1 MSRVLEGQKRN
12 FLFIVMLG
20 VILILAVL
28 LVWNLMGNKGETK
41 NSVEGAAAASSSSA
55 PSGGGQPSSASS
67 SSATGRGDHKCDVPV
82 APDKA
87 FSAEL
92 PSDYRFETTT
102 HGVIYPISAQYGP
115 TYKPGMVVGYCFA
128 HNPTGAALA
137 ASQGSTIVGDT
148 RATEA
153 ELRGL
158 YSSRIAADLH
168 SAPNS
173 NTERVHA
180 RIAGYDIENYS
191 PEKATIGIVVIAK
204 DSDGKNTGFK
214 VSIPLIWEDND
225 WKIDTDKKPEP
236 SPLTK
241 EPTYIFKAQGG
252 SQSS

>member
-20 VILILAVL
+20 VILILAIL
-28 LVWNLMGNKGETK
+28 LVWGLMGNKGETK
-41 NSVEGAAAASSSSA
+41 NSAEGASSSSSA
-55 PSGGGQPSSASS
+55 PSDGGQQTSTPP
-67 SSATGRGDHKCDVPV
+67 TGRGNHKCDVPV

-173 NTERVHA
+173 NTEHVNA
-180 RIAGYDIENYS
+180 RIAGYDIESYS

>member
-1 MSRVLEGQKRN
+1 MSRVIEGRKRN

-20 VILILAVL
+20 VILILAIL

-41 NSVEGAAAASSSSA
+41 NSAGGVSSSSSA
-55 PSGGGQPSSASS
+55 PSEGGQQTSTPP
-67 SSATGRGDHKCDVPV
+67 TGRGDHKCDVPV

-102 HGVIYPISAQYGP
+102 RGVIYPISAQYGP
-115 TYKPGMVVGYCFA
+115 TYKPGVVGYCFA

-137 ASQGSTIVGDT
+137 ASQGSTIAGDT

-158 YSSRIAADLH
+158 YSSRIAADLQY
-168 SAPNS
+168 APDYNA
-173 NTERVHA
+173 ERVHA

-191 PEKATIGIVVIAK
+191 PEKATIGIVVLTK
-204 DSDGKNTGFK
+204 DSEGKNTGFK
-214 VSIPLIWEDND
+214 ILMTVVWEDND
-225 WKIDTDKKPEP
+225 WKVDNNNAENAT
-236 SPLTK
+236 PLTK
-241 EPTYIFKAQGG
+241 EPTYIFTAQGG

>member
-20 VILILAVL
+20 VILILAIL

-41 NSVEGAAAASSSSA
+41 NSVEGAAASSSSA
-55 PSGGGQPSSASS
+55 PSEGGQQTSTPP
-67 SSATGRGDHKCDVPV
+67 TGRGDHKCDVPV

-102 HGVIYPISAQYGP
+102 RGVIYPISAQYGP
-115 TYKPGMVVGYCFA
+115 TYKPGVVGYCFA

-137 ASQGSTIVGDT
+137 ASQGSTIAGDT

-158 YSSRIAADLH
+158 YSSRIAADLQY
-168 SAPNS
+168 APDYNA
-173 NTERVHA
+173 ERVHA

-191 PEKATIGIVVIAK
+191 PEKATIGIVVLTK
-204 DSDGKNTGFK
+204 DSEGKNTGFK
-214 VSIPLIWEDND
+214 ILMTVVWEDND
-225 WKIDTDKKPEP
+225 WKVDNNNAENAT
-236 SPLTK
+236 PLTK

>member
-1 MSRVLEGQKRN
+1 MSRVIEGRKRN

-41 NSVEGAAAASSSSA
+41 NSAGGVSSSSSA
-55 PSGGGQPSSASS
+55 PSEGGQQTSTPP
-67 SSATGRGDHKCDVPV
+67 TGRGNHKCDVPV

-102 HGVIYPISAQYGP
+102 RGVIYPISAQYGP
-115 TYKPGMVVGYCFA
+115 TYKPGVVGYCFA

-137 ASQGSTIVGDT
+137 ASQGSTIAGDT

-158 YSSRIAADLH
+158 YSSRIAADLQY
-168 SAPNS
+168 APDYNA
-173 NTERVHA
+173 ERVHA

-191 PEKATIGIVVIAK
+191 PEKATIGIVVLTK
-204 DSDGKNTGFK
+204 DSEGKNTGFK
-214 VSIPLIWEDND
+214 ILMTVVWEDND
-225 WKIDTDKKPEP
+225 WKVDNNNAENAT
-236 SPLTK
+236 PLTK

>member
-1 MSRVLEGQKRN
+1 MSRVIEGQKRN

-41 NSVEGAAAASSSSA
+41 NSAEGAAAASSSSA
-55 PSGGGQPSSASS
+55 PSGSGQQTSTPP
-67 SSATGRGDHKCDVPV
+67 TGRGDHKCDVPV

-102 HGVIYPISAQYGP
+102 RGVIYPISAQYGP
-115 TYKPGMVVGYCFA
+115 TYKPGVVGYCFA

-137 ASQGSTIVGDT
+137 ASQGSTIAGDT

-158 YSSRIAADLH
+158 YSSRIAADLQY
-168 SAPNS
+168 APDYNA
-173 NTERVHA
+173 ERVHA

-191 PEKATIGIVVIAK
+191 PEKATIGIVVLTK
-204 DSDGKNTGFK
+204 DSEGKNTGFK
-214 VSIPLIWEDND
+214 ILMTVVWEDND
-225 WKIDTDKKPEP
+225 WKVDNNNAENVT
-236 SPLTK
+236 PLTK

>member
-28 LVWNLMGNKGETK
+28 LVWNLMGNKGENK
-41 NSVEGAAAASSSSA
+41 NSAEGASSSSSA
-55 PSGGGQPSSASS
+55 PSDGGQQAS
-67 SSATGRGDHKCDVPV
+67 TPPTCRGDHKCDVPV

-102 HGVIYPISAQYGP
+102 RGVIYPISAQYGP
-115 TYKPGMVVGYCFA
+115 TYKPGVVGYCFA

-137 ASQGSTIVGDT
+137 ASQGSTIAGDT

-158 YSSRIAADLH
+158 YSSRIAADLQY
-168 SAPNS
+168 APDYNA
-173 NTERVHA
+173 ERVHA

-191 PEKATIGIVVIAK
+191 PEKATIGIVVLTK
-204 DSDGKNTGFK
+204 DSEGKNTGFK
-214 VSIPLIWEDND
+214 ILMTVVWEDND
-225 WKIDTDKKPEP
+225 WKVDNNNAENVT
-236 SPLTK
+236 PLTK

>member
-20 VILILAVL
+20 VILILAIL

-41 NSVEGAAAASSSSA
+41 NSAEGASSSSSA
-55 PSGGGQPSSASS
+55 PSDGGQQTSTPP
-67 SSATGRGDHKCDVPV
+67 TGRGNHKCDVPV

-173 NTERVHA
+173 NTEHVNA
-180 RIAGYDIENYS
+180 RIAGYDIESYS

-204 DSDGKNTGFK
+204 HSDGKNTGFK

>member
-41 NSVEGAAAASSSSA
+41 NAEGAAAASSSA
-55 PSGGGQPSSASS
+55 PSGSGQQTSTPP
-67 SSATGRGDHKCDVPV
+67 TGRGDHKCDVPV

-102 HGVIYPISAQYGP
+102 RGVIYPISAQYGP
-115 TYKPGMVVGYCFA
+115 TYKPGVVGYCFA

-137 ASQGSTIVGDT
+137 ASQGSTIAGDT

-158 YSSRIAADLH
+158 YSSRIAADLQY
-168 SAPNS
+168 APDYNA
-173 NTERVHA
+173 ERVHA

-191 PEKATIGIVVIAK
+191 PEKATIGIVVLTK
-204 DSDGKNTGFK
+204 DSEGKNTGFK
-214 VSIPLIWEDND
+214 ILMTVVWEDND
-225 WKIDTDKKPEP
+225 WKVDNNNAENAT
-236 SPLTK
+236 PLTK

-252 SQSS
+252 SQNS